1 MKAQAI
7 STPASF
13 MCDCTF
19 SLSPF
24 TALYVRHLRHRRL
37 KRHQQSYPRFV
48 RQNQICLPGLR
59 RSSRTGRGR
68 STSPRAGR
76 VRASGRCGGR
86 GDGRRSRC
94 TGCPGVY
101 QRAQV
106 PDSRSVTSRRTEPRT
121 VRKIGN
127 FRESR
132 AVPRD
137 FFRQAGLVVLEV
149 NAGFWQ
155 TSCGGTQSL
164 RSFGP
169 PIIYFVLLRRTCI
182 QRAPPTSRGRGL
194 ATSAARCLPEPL
206 SPAGVWIGQARQG

>member
-1 MKAQAI
+1 
-7 STPASF
+7 

-59 RSSRTGRGR
+59 RSSRTGSGR
-68 STSPRAGR
+68 STSPREGR

-127 FRESR
+127 FREIFFVRPDSLYSR
-132 AVPRD
+132 SMPGSGRRPAAELSRCAPSALPLSTSSCFAELVSNGPLPLPVAVGWPR
-137 FFRQAGLVVLEV
+137 
-149 NAGFWQ
+149 
-155 TSCGGTQSL
+155 
-164 RSFGP
+164 P
-169 PIIYFVLLRRTCI
+169 PHDVCRNL
-182 QRAPPTSRGRGL
+182 SR
-194 ATSAARCLPEPL
+194 LPEC
-206 SPAGVWIGQARQG
+206 G